1 MIMSLGMLSDMLS
14 QRSGIEQSIAG
25 SVINVVIGHMMQHG
39 GIGNLFS
46 QGNNYSDHDRI
57 GGIQS
62 AISQLTGYGGGGIQL
77 QQDHPLVKSVQQNA
91 GIQNPQQ
98 AIKYAQQSLSLINEH
113 ANNNP
118 QGLHSLFSKFIG
130 G

>member
-1 MIMSLGMLSDMLS
+1 MSLGMLTDMLS

-77 QQDHPLVKSVQQNA
+77 QQDHPLVN
-91 GIQNPQQ
+91 
-98 AIKYAQQSLSLINEH
+98 LSNKMQVYKTR
-113 ANNNP
+113 NR
-118 QGLHSLFSKFIG
+118 Q
-130 G
+130 

>member
-1 MIMSLGMLSDMLS
+1 MLSDMLS

-25 SVINVVIGHMMQHG
+25 SVINIVVGHMMQHG

-46 QGNNYSDHDRI
+46 QGNKYSDHDRT

-62 AISQLTGYGGGGIQL
+62 ALSKLTEGVGGGQL
-77 QQDHPLVKSVQQNA
+77 QQDHPLVRSVQQNTS
-91 GIQNPQQ
+91 IQDPQQ
-98 AIKYAQQSLSLINEH
+98 ATKYTQQALSLINEH